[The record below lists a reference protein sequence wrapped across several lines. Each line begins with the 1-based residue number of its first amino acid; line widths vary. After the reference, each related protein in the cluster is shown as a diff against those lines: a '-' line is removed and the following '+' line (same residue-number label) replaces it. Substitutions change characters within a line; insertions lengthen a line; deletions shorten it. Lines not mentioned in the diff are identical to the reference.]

1 MKDKRLP
8 TSSAKNMT
16 QQACYYQRLRY
27 IFEQN
32 MEYDPERRCTASQ
45 ILSMLQFN
53 EEIVYEP
60 LEVSQ
65 ATALEQNDLEI
76 VISGEMVT
84 STKIQEADGTNAC
97 AYLTLGI
104 IDALSL
110 QQGNDVQEYKSSV
123 TSTIINFPKSF
134 NKYRTAN
141 DMVDV
146 YEAYELLSRNHLLKD
161 NFEFIKILVDN
172 EKVFSNDL
180 QTKLSR
186 EISSLAATAVENKI
200 RQFAIVHTN
209 KYILSVGA
217 FPENK
222 FIVFETHPIDAVVNG
237 NGNGILVVSTSGV
250 EILQW
255 IMRRLHHSSVKDSC
269 TSFFI
274 QVNCHR

>member
-1 MKDKRLP
+1 MLKANVGNVLVPSAEHLLKKFLKDKRLP

-45 ILSMLQFN
+45 ILLMLQFN

-104 IDALSL
+104 IARSRCKKETMFKNINHPLH
-110 QQGNDVQEYKSSV
+110 QQ
-123 TSTIINFPKSF
+123 
-134 NKYRTAN
+134 
-141 DMVDV
+141 
-146 YEAYELLSRNHLLKD
+146 
-161 NFEFIKILVDN
+161 
-172 EKVFSNDL
+172 
-180 QTKLSR
+180 
-186 EISSLAATAVENKI
+186 
-200 RQFAIVHTN
+200 
-209 KYILSVGA
+209 
-217 FPENK
+217 
-222 FIVFETHPIDAVVNG
+222 
-237 NGNGILVVSTSGV
+237 
-250 EILQW
+250 
-255 IMRRLHHSSVKDSC
+255 
-269 TSFFI
+269 
-274 QVNCHR
+274 